1 MSLEPEYERLHRKMH
16 AQLREIYRQN
26 GGLPILEEFRTA
38 ALLQERQLMMSYGL
52 ISSDECRTEAAMGD
66 SLMRS
71 GGEEIIQRKDLQDA
85 IDSAS
90 RTAREL
96 GIPVRI
102 DLRNYTGSGY
112 IQPPPAQAEIVK
124 ETEPPDGV
132 HVLPGPR
139 VGDEQKNEYLER
151 LREAAGGGYINLTE
165 TGARQDA
172 MLKAESREDLE
183 RLVKD
188 LPPYKP
194 DIPGTKIY
202 PEKKEPR
209 TWVYSAAAVMMSLGM
224 LLSMVF
230 LTLTTGAGEIMFVVC
245 WVFAVL
251 FGAKAGWSYLLG
263 HRKDIS

>member
-1 MSLEPEYERLHRKMH
+1 MLKETRGCPGKAGRVVSLEPEYERLHRKMH
-16 AQLREIYRQN
+16 AQLREIYRKN
-26 GGLPILEEFRTA
+26 GGLPIISYGYEPEKKAIVIPESQGKTLQETVDDAIGKAQQGTPMTITFA
-38 ALLQERQLMMSYGL
+38 GAYAKIPSLLQGMK
-52 ISSDECRTEAAMGD
+52 
-66 SLMRS
+66 
-71 GGEEIIQRKDLQDA
+71 EI
-85 IDSAS
+85 
-90 RTAREL
+90 
-96 GIPVRI
+96 
-102 DLRNYTGSGY
+102 
-112 IQPPPAQAEIVK
+112 
-124 ETEPPDGV
+124 EPPDGV

-194 DIPGTKIY
+194 DLPGTKIY

-209 TWVYSAAAVMMSLGM
+209 AWVYSAAAVMMSIGM

-230 LTLTTGAGEIMFVVC
+230 LTLTTGEGEIMFVVC